1 MYVYMCV
8 YMCVYIYIY
17 IYIMNEK
24 LSFYFFF
31 FAQVGQLYNWSII
44 KFIIELV
51 SIHTSNSSMWF
62 YVLTLKGNG
71 KMTLLTLLEINEF
84 SGVSG
89 SLVLVPPHW
98 SWQSCF
104 SE

>member
-51 SIHTSNSSMWF
+51 CIHTSNSSMWF

>member
-1 MYVYMCV
+1 MCV
-8 YMCVYIYIY
+8 CVCVCVCV
-17 IYIMNEK
+17 YIMNEK
-24 LSFYFFF
+24 LSLHIVFL
-31 FAQVGQLYNWSII
+31 AQVGQLFNWSII

-51 SIHTSNSSMWF
+51 CIHTSNSSMWF

-89 SLVLVPPHW
+89 SLVLVPPHR

>member
-1 MYVYMCV
+1 MCV
-8 YMCVYIYIY
+8 CVCVYTYIYIY

-24 LSFYFFF
+24 LSLHIVFL
-31 FAQVGQLYNWSII
+31 AQVGQLFNWSII

-51 SIHTSNSSMWF
+51 CFHTSNSSMWF

-89 SLVLVPPHW
+89 SLVLVPPHR